1 MSGDAGGLAGVTG
14 EQYRSSRDALRRNL
28 SMNSAARLSMS
39 ASPGLSVFEWTTDGG
54 VSVGVL
60 AAVWKLGDP
69 ASSSSSSVQSSR
81 LGGRRRQGV
90 DSDGGGDGRR

>member
-39 ASPGLSVFEWTTDGG
+39 AAPGLSILEWTDGG
-54 VSVGVL
+54 VSAGVL

-69 ASSSSSSVQSSR
+69 PSSSSVQSSR

-90 DSDGGGDGRR
+90 DGVGGGDGRR